1 MSYLTQV
8 SGQGFQTVY
17 AFPQKVPGIKQEK
30 VMECGCCCVG
40 LVLRMAKYGGADQI
54 TPEMLR
60 EESQKY
66 EGAYRPSPG
75 DVIPGV
81 KPEGLGPAMEL
92 LKEGM
97 DEARR
102 HGLPSNGPQ
111 HLGSTFSNMKKM
123 LRKSYGYTNAAYVQ
137 TRDIIPVLQQASFE
151 RPLIISVVWH
161 GDLHFFVACGH
172 REMKVPFMRPALR
185 PALRPAGHGAG
196 TLMTPEPVIE
206 HEYLFSDPAHGVG
219 WLKLTGDN
227 TAPIY
232 EPESGMQ
239 GRLLGQYLTL

>member
-123 LRKSYGYTNAAYVQ
+123 LRREATDTRTQHTSRRVTLSRYCNRRHSATAYPFCCVARE
-137 TRDIIPVLQQASFE
+137 TF
-151 RPLIISVVWH
+151 IS
-161 GDLHFFVACGH
+161 
-172 REMKVPFMRPALR
+172 
-185 PALRPAGHGAG
+185 
-196 TLMTPEPVIE
+196 
-206 HEYLFSDPAHGVG
+206 S
-219 WLKLTGDN
+219 
-227 TAPIY
+227 
-232 EPESGMQ
+232 
-239 GRLLGQYLTL
+239 LLAVTEK